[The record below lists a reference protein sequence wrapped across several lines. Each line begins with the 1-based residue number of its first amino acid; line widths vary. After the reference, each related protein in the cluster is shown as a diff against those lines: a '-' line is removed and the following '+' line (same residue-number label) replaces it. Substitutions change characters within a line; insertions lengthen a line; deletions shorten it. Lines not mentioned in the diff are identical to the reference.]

1 MKQFYLLPI
10 LVITPLF
17 GQSLQPPTFSHESGF
32 YNEEFQLNLTHED
45 PEVQIIY
52 TLDGSE
58 PNINNLNGRTYQY
71 KKRYP
76 QFAGE
81 QPYEFFEN
89 TLISNAYE
97 NPILVYNRSSEPNRI
112 ANISTSFKTNP
123 YFPNASVDKSFVVRA
138 KAYGTEN
145 SSETVTHVYY
155 FNEQAYTLPIV
166 NITTDDEKLFGYEN
180 GLFVAGKLFDR
191 WRLENPTLDAYDR
204 SDANYWASG
213 SESEIEVNFIYLDQR
228 NSVINQNLG
237 LRLHGNG
244 TRFYANRS
252 HRLYAKSSYG
262 KSTMN
267 YGFFKN
273 YHYESFKRL
282 ILRNSGQDTEK
293 TLFRDALI
301 QGLNAHLNMET
312 QNYTPVINFVNGEY
326 YGIYNLRERFDEK
339 YFERVFGIEE
349 EEVDFLENDG
359 IVDLGDDTFY
369 QEMIR
374 YFKTNDLSI
383 ESNYQQ
389 ALTYVDEVNVAD
401 YHIAEIYAANFDWP
415 HNNMEYFRKRTMYNP
430 EAPYGQDGRFR
441 WLFKDLDLG
450 FNGMP
455 EALNHTFMYNALE
468 NAVTT
473 TNYENETYVNY
484 VLKGLLDNENFKKYF
499 INRFADLLNTSY
511 KPERVNELI
520 NEYQD
525 VLRPEMTN
533 HIRRWNL
540 IPSLEAWE
548 NEVETLREFAR
559 RRIDFQRS
567 HIMEYFNLDGFYN
580 LTLQTEKEKGFIK
593 TNTIEINENTIGIDS
608 NYDLW
613 TGQYFYNVPVKIEA
627 VALPG
632 YKFLRWEG
640 DTLSYDPVLELNI
653 DHGYQYN
660 IHAIFELDELSTGD
674 LDKVDFLVYPNP
686 TADVLNIASASTS
699 EIKFS
704 ISNML
709 GQQLEA
715 GITKD
720 QTLNVSHLA
729 KGVYLIELNQDQ
741 KRVVKKFIK
750 K

>member
-1 MKQFYLLPI
+1 MKHFYFLPLLT
-10 LVITPLF
+10 ITPLF
-17 GQSLQPPTFSHESGF
+17 GQTLQPPTFSHESGF

-58 PNINNLNGRTYQY
+58 PDINNLEGRSYQY

-89 TLISNAYE
+89 TVISHPFE
-97 NPILVYNRSSEPNRI
+97 TPILVYNRSSEPNKI
-112 ANISTSFKTNP
+112 ANISTSFQTEP
-123 YFPNASVDKSFVVRA
+123 YFPSDAVDKSFVVRA
-138 KAYGTEN
+138 KAYRSNE
-145 SSETVTHVYY
+145 SSTTITHAYY
-155 FNEQAYTLPIV
+155 FNHQTYTLPIV

-191 WRLENPTLDAYDR
+191 WRVENPTVDAYDR

-228 NSVINQNLG
+228 NQAINQNVG

-244 TRFYANRS
+244 TRYYANRS

-262 KSTMN
+262 KSSMN

-273 YHYESFKRL
+273 YDYESFKRL

-293 TLFRDALI
+293 TLFRDAFI

-312 QNYTPVINFVNGEY
+312 QNYTPVVNFVNGEY

-349 EEVDFLENDG
+349 EEVDFLENEG

-369 QEMIR
+369 NEMINF
-374 YFKTNDLSI
+374 FKNNDLAI
-383 ESNYQQ
+383 ETNYQQ
-389 ALTYVDEVNVAD
+389 ALTYVDEINVAD
-401 YHIAEIYAANFDWP
+401 YHIAEIYSANFDWP
-415 HNNMEYFRKRTMYNP
+415 HNNVEYFRKRTAYNP

-468 NAVTT
+468 NAVST
-473 TNYENETYVNY
+473 TNYDNEIYVNH
-484 VLKGLLDNENFKKYF
+484 VFKGLLDNNNFKTYF
-499 INRFADLLNTSY
+499 INRFADLLNTNY
-511 KPERVNELI
+511 KTERVTNLI
-520 NEYQD
+520 NEYQEI
-525 VLRPEMTN
+525 LRPEMSN
-533 HIRRWNL
+533 HIHRWNL
-540 IPSLEAWE
+540 ISSLEHWE
-548 NEVETLREFAR
+548 TEVEALREFGR

-567 HIMEYFNLDGFYN
+567 HIMEYFDLDGFYH
-580 LTLQTEKEKGFIK
+580 LSLQTEKEKGFIK
-593 TNTIEINENTIGIDS
+593 INTIEINENTIGVDA
-608 NYDLW
+608 NYDVW
-613 TGQYFYNVPVKIEA
+613 TGQYFYNVPIKLEA

-632 YKFLRWEG
+632 YKFIRWEG
-640 DTLSYDPVLELNI
+640 NTISYDPILELNFNE
-653 DHGYQYN
+653 GYNHN
-660 IHAIFELDELSTGD
+660 IRAIFEWDELSTGD
-674 LDKVDFLVYPNP
+674 LNKVDFLLYPNP
-686 TADVLNIASASTS
+686 TSDVLNIASASTS
-699 EIKFS
+699 EIKYT

-709 GQQLEA
+709 GQKLET
-715 GITKD
+715 GKSKD
-720 QTLNVSHLA
+720 QMLNISHLA
-729 KGVYLIELNQDQ
+729 KGVYLIELVQDN
-741 KRVVKKFIK
+741 KRVVKKIIK